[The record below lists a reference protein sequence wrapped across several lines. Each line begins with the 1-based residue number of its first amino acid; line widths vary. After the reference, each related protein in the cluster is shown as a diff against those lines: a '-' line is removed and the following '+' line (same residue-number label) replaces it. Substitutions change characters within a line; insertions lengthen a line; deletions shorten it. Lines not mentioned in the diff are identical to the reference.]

1 MGEFKIKFKL
11 MTDDDFNK
19 FREYSIISYSRGLV
33 QACLYSIENAYI
45 HSKIEFDELLPLGNH
60 TQNHFL
66 HLIENIE
73 NEEVGHLWFE
83 KNMKEV
89 LYSFATFFILEKFRN
104 KGYGKQSLL
113 LFEDVAKEKDFKK
126 IALHVFR
133 YNDNAISLYMS
144 LGYKILKKESESM
157 YLIKEI

>member
-1 MGEFKIKFKL
+1 MGEFKIKFKF

-19 FREYSIISYSRGLV
+19 FREFSIISYSRGLV
-33 QACLYSIENAYI
+33 QAGLYSIENAYI

-66 HLIENIE
+66 YLIENIE
-73 NEEVGHLWFE
+73 NEELGHLWFE
-83 KNMKEV
+83 KKLEGSIV
-89 LYSFATFFILEKFRN
+89 FICDFLILEKFRN

-113 LFEDVAKEKDFKK
+113 LFEDVAKEKGFKK

-157 YLIKEI
+157 YLIKDI